1 MNIFRTPT
9 ASRLGIALAVLAFA
23 PAASAQADRPV
34 TQSHVYQAAQNLRS
48 EIYLLREAMGIA
60 DFPPESEPLEDL
72 VSVHVYAKSLEVMEK
87 IARAQRRLGMAPA
100 NVESIPVK
108 VIRPK
113 DVLGSVESSIS
124 EIQRIKDELVID
136 DRITPSE
143 FEGAKT
149 SSHAYKALGDASFLL
164 NGLVGRH
171 ISPHDVYERLQKV
184 DEDLMLVAEGFGA
197 ALDTRLPAVEGRKR
211 AKDVAQQVLRASYKT
226 ISLERRLDMDTSR
239 VPTLTLVRV
248 TPAEVYEA
256 AGILLAEMARIKVH
270 LGMTTST
277 RDERSDPS
285 TARKLPTDIFAQVL
299 LMIRN
304 LDILIDAAPQPAY

>member
-9 ASRLGIALAVLAFA
+9 ACRLGIALAVLAFA
-23 PAASAQADRPV
+23 PAASAQVDRQM
-34 TQSHVYQAAQNLRS
+34 TQSHVYQAAQNLLS

-239 VPTLTLVRV
+239 VPTVTLVR
-248 TPAEVYEA
+248 EA

-304 LDILIDAAPQPAY
+304 LDILIDAAPQQAY